1 MNNVEILA
9 QPLTSIEVTQP
20 DTPISLDLVL
30 GNQISIDLN
39 LALLGPQGPS
49 GLSDIFFLRRVANAD
64 LGGHR
69 AVISNLDGTI
79 DYADSSNLLHLGK
92 LLGIIVQAVLQ
103 GEEVDVIR
111 GGLLEFEGWNWDVD
125 LPVYLAENGL
135 LTQNPA
141 TSGFSQIVGFA
152 QSPTGLFVNLREPIL
167 LT

>member
-1 MNNVEILA
+1 MNNVEITS
-9 QPLTSIEVTQP
+9 QPLTTIEVSQLGDPVSIEV
-20 DTPISLDLVL
+20 
-30 GNQISIDLN
+30 N
-39 LALLGPQGPS
+39 LALLGPR
-49 GLSDIFFLRRVANAD
+49 GLSDLFFLRRVAND
-64 LGGHR
+64 NLGGHR
-69 AVISNLDGTI
+69 AVISNVDGTI

-92 LLGIIVQAVLQ
+92 VLGIIVQAVLE

>member
-1 MNNVEILA
+1 MNNVEITS
-9 QPLTSIEVTQP
+9 QPLTTIEVSQ
-20 DTPISLDLVL
+20 L
-30 GNQISIDLN
+30 GDPVSIDVN
-39 LALLGPQGPS
+39 LGLLGPQGPS

-92 LLGIIVQAVLQ
+92 VLGIIVQAVLE

>member
-39 LALLGPQGPS
+39 LALLGPR
-49 GLSDIFFLRRVANAD
+49 GLSDLFFLRRVANAN

-69 AVISNLDGTI
+69 AVISNVDGTI
-79 DYADSSNLLHLGK
+79 DYADSSNVGHLGK
-92 LLGIIVQAVLQ
+92 VLGIIVQAVLE

-111 GGLLEFEGWNWDVD
+111 GGLLEFEGWDWDVD
-125 LPVYLAENGL
+125 MPVYLAENGL

>member
-1 MNNVEILA
+1 MNNVEITS
-9 QPLTSIEVTQP
+9 QPLTTIEVSQLGDPVSIEV
-20 DTPISLDLVL
+20 
-30 GNQISIDLN
+30 N
-39 LALLGPQGPS
+39 LSLLGPR
-49 GLSDIFFLRRVANAD
+49 GLSDLFFLRRVANAN

-69 AVISNLDGTI
+69 AVISNVDGTT

-92 LLGIIVQAVLQ
+92 VLGIIVQAVLE

-111 GGLLEFEGWNWDVD
+111 GGLLEFEGWDWDVD